1 MYLPDSVYSGV
12 EQTQEFYNKRFFLH
26 YKDFL
31 DLERLRDDKEGY
43 REDIRRISKLVKD
56 VDFNK
61 NLLFIS
67 SKDISKILFL
77 IGFSKLD
84 RLSSFRYMTILDLI
98 DVRRGFRTFENGN
111 LPEDLVMLSEQDI
124 REDVFC
130 LYCDE
135 YMYMTM
141 KSDMYVTSA
150 IEGREQRRNRKGNKF
165 LNWIF
170 YRGDYE
176 TFKND
181 AGSCGILKYFHS
193 KDKKDFRIVDFNVG
207 NIGFTKDSPKI
218 SDGSNTNKT
227 FEGKDIYSLL

>member
-31 DLERLRDDKEGY
+31 DLDRLRDDKEGY

-56 VDFNK
+56 TDFNK

-150 IEGREQRRNRKGNKF
+150 VTRARS
-165 LNWIF
+165 
-170 YRGDYE
+170 
-176 TFKND
+176 
-181 AGSCGILKYFHS
+181 GSHPMNSY
-193 KDKKDFRIVDFNVG
+193 
-207 NIGFTKDSPKI
+207 T
-218 SDGSNTNKT
+218 
-227 FEGKDIYSLL
+227 Y